1 MRSIMD
7 TQFEALA
14 NVHRRRLL
22 VSLTEHNP
30 QAAQPVASN
39 ASITTDD
46 ERRKIQMHHVHLPK
60 LEAYGYITW
69 DRETNQVVK
78 GPAFDEIEPLLT
90 VLIEN
95 QDQLS
100 SFAVHN

>member
-22 VSLTEHNP
+22 VSLLAHNP
-30 QAAQPVASN
+30 QAAQSVASN
-39 ASITTDD
+39 TADTTDD
-46 ERRKIQMHHVHLPK
+46 ERRKIQIHHVHLPK

-69 DRETNQVVK
+69 NRDTHQVLK
-78 GPAFDEIEPLLT
+78 GPQFDEIEPLLT
-90 VLIEN
+90 VLLEN
-95 QDQLS
+95 RDQLS
-100 SFAVHN
+100 SFTVRN